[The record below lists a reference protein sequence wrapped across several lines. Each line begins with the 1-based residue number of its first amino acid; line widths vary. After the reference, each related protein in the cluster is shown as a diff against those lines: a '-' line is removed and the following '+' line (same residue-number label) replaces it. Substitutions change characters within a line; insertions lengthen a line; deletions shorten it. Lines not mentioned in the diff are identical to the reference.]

1 MSRPFATLCAAV
13 FLSIL
18 CTEAPASDYFKKNA
32 YSMGRVNRS
41 NLKRR
46 TTLADRQRGS
56 QNKLIGGITNLISA
70 PFEIP
75 AAMHRS
81 YKRRGIGSAIFSGT
95 VDGMSNFVKRAG
107 SGLTDVATFP
117 TKYPNKSY
125 RNSVRPRGPFTVFR
139 GKRKG
144 R

>member
-1 MSRPFATLCAAV
+1 M
-13 FLSIL
+13 
-18 CTEAPASDYFKKNA
+18 
-32 YSMGRVNRS
+32 
-41 NLKRR
+41 KRR

-81 YKRRGIGSAIFSGT
+81 YKRRGLGSAIFSGT

-107 SGLTDVATFP
+107 SGIADVATFP
-117 TKYPNKSY
+117 TKYPNKSF
-125 RNSVRPRGPFTVFR
+125 RNTVPPKGPLTVFR
-139 GKRKG
+139 GKRRG